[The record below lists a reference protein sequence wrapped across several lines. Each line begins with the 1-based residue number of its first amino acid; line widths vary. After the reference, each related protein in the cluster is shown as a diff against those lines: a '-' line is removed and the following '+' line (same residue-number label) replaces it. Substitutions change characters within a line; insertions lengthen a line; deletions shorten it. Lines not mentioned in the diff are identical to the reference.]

1 MRPARCWALR
11 TVKEIHVCLSN
22 FRLLSTI
29 TPTPRCWTSDTVFKR
44 WPLIL
49 YVGCKQLLIRLWL
62 AIRKTRHFSLAIL
75 NCHWL
80 DHSSKRSMAT
90 LKDRGWLVILASY
103 LVITTNV
110 QYSSS
115 SCKVASW
122 VLQITGS
129 NTMILL
135 F

>member
-1 MRPARCWALR
+1 
-11 TVKEIHVCLSN
+11 
-22 FRLLSTI
+22 
-29 TPTPRCWTSDTVFKR
+29 
-44 WPLIL
+44 
-49 YVGCKQLLIRLWL
+49 
-62 AIRKTRHFSLAIL
+62 
-75 NCHWL
+75 
-80 DHSSKRSMAT
+80 MAT

-115 SCKVASW
+115 SCKVASR